1 MFATCVVAT
10 YHAQDVVS
18 AAMKGEAKNID
29 VHCNAADCR
38 IDAWLM
44 NPDRAF
50 DGGIDDIVEDAGPS
64 RRDGTSDAWSD
75 ALGCFQLD

>member
-1 MFATCVVAT
+1 
-10 YHAQDVVS
+10 
-18 AAMKGEAKNID
+18 
-29 VHCNAADCR
+29 
-38 IDAWLM
+38 M

-75 ALGCFQLD
+75 ALGCFQLDLAK